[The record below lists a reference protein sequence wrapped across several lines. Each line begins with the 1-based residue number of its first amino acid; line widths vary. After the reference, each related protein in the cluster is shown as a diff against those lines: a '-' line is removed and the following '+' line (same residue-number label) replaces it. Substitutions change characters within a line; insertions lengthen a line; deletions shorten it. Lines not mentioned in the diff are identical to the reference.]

1 MNTIAGHGTAAACP
15 PPAPASGAKRQT
27 GSTFRPASIHG
38 LGAGPKR
45 KAPIDWRAL
54 PDEQALAA
62 LEEAAAAHFGCH
74 PDHVCAVPGT
84 EIGLRLAADL
94 LPATPPMACPAIAP
108 MAR

>member
-1 MNTIAGHGTAAACP
+1 MARRRPVRRPRPLRGRRDRLARPFDRHQSLGLARN
-15 PPAPASGAKRQT
+15 AK
-27 GSTFRPASIHG
+27 P
-38 LGAGPKR
+38 
-45 KAPIDWRAL
+45 PIDWRAL

-94 LPATPPMACPAIAP
+94 LPAPPPMACPAIAP